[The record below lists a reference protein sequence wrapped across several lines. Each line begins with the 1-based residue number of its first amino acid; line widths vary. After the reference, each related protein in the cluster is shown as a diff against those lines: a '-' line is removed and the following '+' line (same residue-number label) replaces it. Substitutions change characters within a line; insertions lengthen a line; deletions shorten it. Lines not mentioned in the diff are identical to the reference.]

1 MASRESRCM
10 GLTRESG
17 SGLID
22 HARVKRSV
30 SQWAGRR
37 GRLPGEHELGRLRG
51 ETESGL
57 RGYGGLIEV
66 DGVGGHGQ
74 DGCSRPANPILGLL
88 LLSRF
93 GTLTQV
99 A

>member
-37 GRLPGEHELGRLRG
+37 GRLPGEHELGRLREG
-51 ETESGL
+51 NRIRIAWL
-57 RGYGGLIEV
+57 RG
-66 DGVGGHGQ
+66 
-74 DGCSRPANPILGLL
+74 AN
-88 LLSRF
+88 
-93 GTLTQV
+93 
-99 A
+99 